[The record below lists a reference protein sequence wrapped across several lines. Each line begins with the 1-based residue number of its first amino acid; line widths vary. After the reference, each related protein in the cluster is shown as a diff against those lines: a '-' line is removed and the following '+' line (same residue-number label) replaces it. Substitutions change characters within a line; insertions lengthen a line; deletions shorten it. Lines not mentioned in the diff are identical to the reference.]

1 MYSHGTQVAH
11 CRDILAANAKQI
23 QCDEAA
29 RARLLSGG
37 LVWGPPNHQ
46 TEYYKCVVRGS
57 LVASSVRRGGPL

>member
-1 MYSHGTQVAH
+1 MHSYGTQVAH
-11 CRDILAANAKQI
+11 CRDILASNAKQI

-46 TEYYKCVVRGS
+46 TEYYKTLGM
-57 LVASSVRRGGPL
+57 